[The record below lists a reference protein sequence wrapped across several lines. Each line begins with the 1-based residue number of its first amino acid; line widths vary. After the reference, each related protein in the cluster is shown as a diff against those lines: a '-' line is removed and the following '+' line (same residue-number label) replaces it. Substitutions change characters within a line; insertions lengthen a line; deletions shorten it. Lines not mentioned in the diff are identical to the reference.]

1 MEQTATSPKRL
12 KKRVPKKKQ
21 DVASTSQDP
30 EPVAV
35 TEDQEQQVEE
45 GVPEVPAQ
53 ERAPTG
59 TVPLPIPSGLDP
71 ATQMF
76 MERMLVTMER
86 MSDKMAS
93 LTDKSGGNSSGGI
106 WATHKPKPP
115 TPFAGTSKGPKVKD
129 FLREVDTYF
138 RITKTVEE
146 EKTEVAGTYLIED
159 ALVWW
164 TTFQESHPEE
174 WAALTWKE
182 WKDML
187 ILRFTVE
194 YHEMRERVE
203 LNRLKQKGSVVSYVR
218 EFATRLERVPK
229 MDEFSKCSLLITG
242 LKPSVEKKVYELTEL
257 PDNVAELMRKVERLG
272 IGDVE
277 PTIGRAPEVREGKP
291 QFDNKGKGLK
301 RKWVDRNS
309 AGGESSSNPV
319 GKPNRG
325 PKPKSWVPR
334 EEVAKGKCFKCNK
347 PGHISRNCPDKV
359 KVSEEAGISDLLNGG
374 LEVTMRVTKQSEGLL
389 FLKGKVANQEVSFL
403 VDTGATH
410 SFMSPEVLRRMGLSA
425 TKVERPITVRFG
437 QGKTHQT
444 SDVAK
449 GLRIDWGKGCVFEE
463 DFTVCHL
470 DGLEAV
476 LGNTVFDRLEME
488 LARKPLRLSFKVK
501 GKRRGVKVH
510 RVFRKRD
517 SAGLNLV
524 RAKDWDFNDGDGVLC
539 VMRWADMADGPNG
552 SVASVEASRSQ
563 GELRDILSEYSD
575 ILTDELPEELPPR
588 REVDHKIELVP
599 GSAPPSKAA
608 YRMNQPE
615 MLELKRQ
622 LGELMDRGYI
632 RTSKSPFGAPVL
644 FAKKKDGKMRLCIDY
659 RALNKIRIAEGDIE
673 KTACRTRYGSFE
685 FVVMPFG
692 LCNAPSIFMTLMN
705 TVFREEL
712 DQFVIIYI
720 DDILIYSKSWE
731 EHLEHIRVVLV
742 KLRANKLYANAGKSE
757 FGLTKVN
764 FLGHIVSAKGISPD
778 PEKVAAIVKWEPP
791 MTLKGVKSFVS
802 LAQWYRRYV
811 LGFSKILKLRT
822 DWTAKGAK
830 IVWDQKAKEAFGRV
844 KEILASEP
852 VLKLPEFDKPFEVH
866 TDASDF
872 AIGGVLVQESRPV
885 AYESRKLSDR
895 EARWPT
901 HEKELYLVV
910 YCLKKWQHYLG
921 LHKTKVYTDNISL
934 KYFESMDRVTPKQ
947 LRWHDILALMDVNLI
962 HKLGRENVVPDA
974 LSRKEEYMP
983 SSTQVLKAMYQGES
997 ALERKIREGY
1007 MRDSTAKEYL
1017 DKIKRGGKVPY
1028 VTFREGLLRFKQS
1041 RIYVGQ
1047 GKLRAMLLKEAH
1059 DVPLAGHKGAK
1070 GTLVKLAKQY
1080 FWPGMRED
1088 VDHFVKTCVV
1098 CQGNR
1103 VLYQK
1108 AQGLLRPLP
1117 IPSRPFESISM
1128 DFITSLPGSGGFD
1141 TVLVVVDRFSKLARF
1156 IPTVGTITAF
1166 QTARIF
1172 LDGWWRSYGLPRSIV
1187 SDRDPKFTSAFWK
1200 HLFRRLGTKLTFST
1214 AFHPQTDGQTEKVN
1228 SVLNQDPD
1236 GPLDLALTANASTAR
1251 AKTRQAAANELLAE
1265 RLRREDL
1272 AKQNLAKAQRR
1283 YVKEANKH
1291 RRKVSYQVGEKVWL
1305 SVKNL
1310 TLPEGIS
1317 GKFSAKYA
1325 GPYEI
1330 LVKPYEDVYTL
1341 ELPAEMKIHPTFHVS
1356 LLKKYH
1362 EDKRPERR
1370 QALRP
1375 APDVK
1380 SGENEV
1386 EAIIRS
1392 RKRRNVMEYLVKWK
1406 GFHISEATWLREADL
1421 ANAKAILRDFLKH
1434 QDAPRRVTRS
1444 RRK

>member
-1 MEQTATSPKRL
+1 
-12 KKRVPKKKQ
+12 
-21 DVASTSQDP
+21 
-30 EPVAV
+30 
-35 TEDQEQQVEE
+35 
-45 GVPEVPAQ
+45 
-53 ERAPTG
+53 
-59 TVPLPIPSGLDP
+59 
-71 ATQMF
+71 
-76 MERMLVTMER
+76 
-86 MSDKMAS
+86 
-93 LTDKSGGNSSGGI
+93 
-106 WATHKPKPP
+106 
-115 TPFAGTSKGPKVKD
+115 
-129 FLREVDTYF
+129 
-138 RITKTVEE
+138 
-146 EKTEVAGTYLIED
+146 
-159 ALVWW
+159 
-164 TTFQESHPEE
+164 
-174 WAALTWKE
+174 
-182 WKDML
+182 
-187 ILRFTVE
+187 
-194 YHEMRERVE
+194 
-203 LNRLKQKGSVVSYVR
+203 
-218 EFATRLERVPK
+218 
-229 MDEFSKCSLLITG
+229 
-242 LKPSVEKKVYELTEL
+242 
-257 PDNVAELMRKVERLG
+257 
-272 IGDVE
+272 
-277 PTIGRAPEVREGKP
+277 
-291 QFDNKGKGLK
+291 
-301 RKWVDRNS
+301 
-309 AGGESSSNPV
+309 
-319 GKPNRG
+319 
-325 PKPKSWVPR
+325 
-334 EEVAKGKCFKCNK
+334 
-347 PGHISRNCPDKV
+347 
-359 KVSEEAGISDLLNGG
+359 
-374 LEVTMRVTKQSEGLL
+374 MRVTKQSEGLL

-410 SFMSPEVLRRMGLSA
+410 SFMSPEVLRRTGLSA

-476 LGNTVFDRLEME
+476 LGNTVSDRLEME
-488 LARKPLRLSFKVK
+488 LAWKPLRLSFKMK

-510 RVFRKRD
+510 RVSRKRD

-524 RAKDWDFNDGDGVLC
+524 RAKDMDFNDGVLC

-552 SVASVEASRSQ
+552 GVASVEASRSQ
-563 GELRDILSEYSD
+563 GGLRDILSEYSD
-575 ILTDELPEELPPR
+575 VLTDELPEELPPR
-588 REVDHKIELVP
+588 WEVDHKIELVP

-608 YRMNQPE
+608 YRLNQPE

-622 LGELMDRGYI
+622 LAELMERG
-632 RTSKSPFGAPVL
+632 
-644 FAKKKDGKMRLCIDY
+644 
-659 RALNKIRIAEGDIE
+659 
-673 KTACRTRYGSFE
+673 
-685 FVVMPFG
+685 
-692 LCNAPSIFMTLMN
+692 
-705 TVFREEL
+705 
-712 DQFVIIYI
+712 
-720 DDILIYSKSWE
+720 
-731 EHLEHIRVVLV
+731 
-742 KLRANKLYANAGKSE
+742 
-757 FGLTKVN
+757 
-764 FLGHIVSAKGISPD
+764 
-778 PEKVAAIVKWEPP
+778 
-791 MTLKGVKSFVS
+791 
-802 LAQWYRRYV
+802 RYV
-811 LGFSKILKLRT
+811 LGFSKILKPMT

-844 KEILASEP
+844 KEIMASEP

-895 EARWPT
+895 ESRWPT
-901 HEKELYLVV
+901 HEKELYAVV

-947 LRWHDILALMDVNLI
+947 LRWHDTLALMDVDLI
-962 HKLGRENVVPDA
+962 HKPGRENVVPDV

-997 ALERKIREGY
+997 VLERKIREGY
-1007 MRDSTAKEYL
+1007 MRDLTAKEYL

-1028 VTFREGLLRFKQS
+1028 ITFRDGLLRFKQS
-1041 RIYVGQ
+1041 RIYVGH
-1047 GKLRAMLLKEAH
+1047 GKLRVMLLKEAH
-1059 DVPLAGHKGAK
+1059 DVPLAGHKEAK
-1070 GTLVKLAKQY
+1070 GTLAKLAKQY

-1117 IPSRPFESISM
+1117 IPSKPFESISM

-1141 TVLVVVDRFSKLARF
+1141 TVLVMVDRFSKLARF
-1156 IPTVGTITAF
+1156 IPTVGTVTAF

-1172 LDGWWRSYGLPRSIV
+1172 LDGWWRTYGFPRSIV

-1228 SVLNQDPD
+1228 SVLNQYLRNYVSADQRDWAEWLSSAEYCYNSTKHSATGMTPFVLAFGRDPD
-1236 GPLDLALTANASTAR
+1236 GPLDLSLTANASTAR

-1265 RLRREDL
+1265 RLRREEL

-1317 GKFSAKYA
+1317 GKFSVKYA
-1325 GPYEI
+1325 GPYKI

-1341 ELPAEMKIHPTFHVS
+1341 ELLAEMKIHPTFHVS

-1362 EDKRPERR
+1362 EDKQPERR

-1421 ANAKAILRDFLKH
+1421 ANAKTILRDFLKH
-1434 QDAPRRVTRS
+1434 
-1444 RRK
+1444 